1 MRTPHTTSPSPGF
14 VLAALTLAAFVP
26 LSVNAQDYPQRPVRL
41 IVGFP
46 PGGTS
51 DIIGRLIAGKL
62 TESLKQQVVV
72 DNRPGASGL
81 IAGAIV
87 AKSQPDGYTLLQAG
101 SSAPITVS
109 LYAQPPYNIQKDV
122 VPIAHLARTP
132 YMLVVHPTVPAK
144 SLSDFVAFA
153 KGRPGKVS
161 YGASASGTVHHLSG
175 EMLKRQLGFDMQF
188 VPYKGTGNMLPDL
201 LGGRLQAAIDNVLAL
216 TPHVKSGA
224 VRPLAV
230 TTAKRTALLPDVPT
244 IAESGV
250 PGFDT
255 SGWFGVY
262 SAVKTPQPIIA
273 RLEREIMAIAKDP
286 ESRDRLLALGAD
298 PVTGP
303 AEELRQ
309 MLDREIV
316 LWRKVIQDIGLKV
329 E

>member
-1 MRTPHTTSPSPGF
+1 MTHTPIKT
-14 VLAALTLAAFVP
+14 LCLCIALGTLAVQPQAVT
-26 LSVNAQDYPQRPVRL
+26 AQDYPQRPVRL

-51 DIIGRLIAGKL
+51 DIIGRLVAGRL

-87 AKSQPDGYTLLQAG
+87 AKSQPDGYTLLQSG

-109 LYAQPPYNIQKDV
+109 LYAKPPYDVQKDV
-122 VPIAHLARTP
+122 MPIAHLARTP
-132 YMLVVHPTVPAK
+132 YLLVVHPSVAART
-144 SLSDFVAFA
+144 LSDFVAYA
-153 KGRPGKVS
+153 KGRAGKVS

-175 EMLKRQLGFDMQF
+175 EMLKRQLGFEMQF

-216 TPHVKSGA
+216 TQHVKSGA
-224 VRPLAV
+224 IRPIAV
-230 TTAKRTALLPDVPT
+230 TTIKRTAMLPDVPT

-255 SGWFGVY
+255 SGWFGY
-262 SAVKTPQPIIA
+262 YCAMKTPPHVIA
-273 RLEREIMAIAKDP
+273 RLERDIMAIGKDP
-286 ESRDRLLALGAD
+286 ESREKLQSIGAD
-298 PVTGP
+298 PVFGP
-303 AEELRQ
+303 SEELRQ
-309 MLDREIV
+309 MLAREVV